1 MATPM
6 QLTLFPAP
14 ARPATNFGYGHDH
27 SGCRAKALQTAEQ
40 LCNNRGVRLTP
51 MRRQV
56 LELIWESHRAIKAY
70 DLLDRIKPAT
80 GTAKPATVYRA
91 LDFLLEQ
98 GLIHKVES
106 LNAFIGCSFSD
117 HQHQQLLLTCV
128 RCLEVEERPAAGV
141 MEAIDS
147 ELEQA
152 AFIIHHKAIEIHGI
166 CVRCTNHPPIP
177 ATI

>member
-1 MATPM
+1 M
-6 QLTLFPAP
+6 QLSLLPTPANP
-14 ARPATNFGYGHDH
+14 AANLGYSHDH
-27 SGCRAKALQTAEQ
+27 SGCSTKALQTAEQ
-40 LCNNRGVRLTP
+40 LCNTRGVRLTP

-70 DLLDRIKPAT
+70 DLLDRIKPT
-80 GTAKPATVYRA
+80 SGTAKPATVYRA

-117 HQHQQLLLTCV
+117 HLHQQLLLTCS

-141 MEAIDS
+141 MEAIDR

-166 CVRCTNHPPIP
+166 CARC
-177 ATI
+177 ATL